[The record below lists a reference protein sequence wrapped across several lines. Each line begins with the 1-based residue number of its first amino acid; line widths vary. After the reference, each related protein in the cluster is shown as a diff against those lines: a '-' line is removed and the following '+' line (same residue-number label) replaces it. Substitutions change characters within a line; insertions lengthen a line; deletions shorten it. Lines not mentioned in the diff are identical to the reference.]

1 MIILVVMAFIILMII
16 VYALLYFSS
25 PLLPSD
31 DCNVPT
37 VGLTTTLIPNGIEI
51 EVTGVTQNMDL
62 SLYEVTVL
70 KDNTSRFDNPRILF
84 DGNMGTG
91 PAGEYLNFTDVDAD
105 GRLTRW
111 DFLTLE
117 NLASGSLYE
126 VVLSWKECD
135 YELTREVFYAP

>member
-1 MIILVVMAFIILMII
+1 MEFEII
-16 VYALLYFSS
+16 
-25 PLLPSD
+25 
-31 DCNVPT
+31 
-37 VGLTTTLIPNGIEI
+37 
-51 EVTGVTQNMDL
+51 GVTQNMDL

-70 KDNTSRFDNPRILF
+70 KDNTSWLYYPRILF

-91 PAGEYLNFTDVDAD
+91 PAGEYLNFTDMDAD
-105 GRLTRW
+105 GKLTRW

-135 YELTREVFYAP
+135 GVIAREVFYAP